1 MRDGRSDGHALE
13 ADLSELRGR
22 TYRCIDGCALCC
34 LCQPE
39 LLPDEEEQ
47 FAKDPELAAG
57 TTREHISPDVK
68 GMAIRLQGAHGACFF
83 LSDRRCGI
91 YGSRPHFCR
100 SFPLNVFVGWQVQ
113 VNVNLS
119 CRGVGLP
126 GEDLESLGQELVTEY
141 GEDRLAAEVSAAN
154 EVFTQFVR
162 NCRDASVA
170 QSFSSIREAAGL
182 LSDELTDAI
191 GLSRVMTY
199 AEHATTR
206 QNSGAG
212 DIARRVRATEAEADL
227 CERAMIDGIELFDLP
242 DLSLLP
248 VYVDQDLRWRIF
260 KLLGKDIVGY
270 DLEEDG
276 TVTEFFRTSPVE
288 VDLLPMNAGGRD
300 AVRDYLTLV
309 NARDCFLGH
318 AAYLC
323 DSEGYEYNFGQ
334 VYLGAMAN
342 NAVDLW
348 WRASLLAHMS
358 GAEELGPAQVREG
371 MVFFDMDLL
380 DLPTIGAFI

>member
-1 MRDGRSDGHALE
+1 MRDGQGDGRPLE
-13 ADLSELRGR
+13 TDLSELRGR
-22 TYRCIDGCALCC
+22 TYRCIDDCALCC

-39 LLPDEEEQ
+39 LLSEEEEN
-47 FAKDPELAAG
+47 FAKDPRLSAG
-57 TTREHISPDVK
+57 TTREHISPEVT
-68 GMAIRLQGAHGACFF
+68 GMAIRLQGEHGACHF
-83 LSDRRCGI
+83 LSNRKCGI
-91 YGSRPHFCR
+91 YDLRPHFCR
-100 SFPLNVFVGWQVQ
+100 SFPLNVFVGWRVQ
-113 VNVNLS
+113 VNVNMS

-126 GEDLESLGQELVTEY
+126 GEDLESLGQELVRGY
-141 GEDRLAAEVSAAN
+141 GEGRLTAEVSSAK
-154 EVFTQFVR
+154 EVFSQFVR
-162 NCRDASVA
+162 NCREASVA
-170 QSFSSIREAAGL
+170 QSFSSVREAARL
-182 LSDELTDAI
+182 LSDELVDGI

-199 AEHATTR
+199 AEHARTR
-206 QNSGAG
+206 QNSGAV
-212 DIARRVRATEAEADL
+212 DIVRRVRATEAEADIS
-227 CERAMIDGIELFDLP
+227 ERAMIDGIELFDLP

-248 VYVDQDLRWRIF
+248 VYVDQELRWRIF
-260 KLLGKDIVGY
+260 RLVDKDIVGY

-276 TVTEFFRTSPVE
+276 NVTEFFRTSPAE
-288 VDLLPMNAGGRD
+288 VDLLPINAGGRE
-300 AVRDYLTLV
+300 AVGDYLTLA

-358 GAEELGPAQVREG
+358 GAEELGPAQIREG
-371 MVFFDMDLL
+371 VVFFDMDLL